1 MAKREMT
8 HTIPSNAVPTV
19 LPTVLHVI
27 DTTGPGGAE
36 TVFLALAEGCIKQGY
51 RSVALIRGPGWVEQQ
66 LKKRSIPYY
75 IRDCKGSLNLR
86 FLFEMFSIIRKEK
99 VTHIQSHLLGS
110 NVYTSIV
117 GLFTRLPVTATFH
130 GHVDIS
136 PDERFRNAKLA
147 LIKMGARHV
156 VSVTEDLKNTINH
169 TTGSYCRLYPTVIP
183 NGIDLS
189 ELEKLPVRVPG
200 KSDTP
205 LVLGCLG
212 NVRPAKNYPLA
223 IEFVRFLKDKG
234 ISVKLRIAGDDTKSG
249 AIELKKQVSQSGLDD
264 NVEFLGFIDDVPGFF
279 RSIDVFLMTSSSE
292 GHPLALTQALAAAR
306 PILSTRNGVERVVPE
321 HLLFLAE
328 EHTAA
333 SLYAALERLQ
343 QSTVSAELLVKGRKY
358 VKDNYS
364 EDVMRQRYTNLYEIE
379 EA

>member
-1 MAKREMT
+1 MARRG
-8 HTIPSNAVPTV
+8 NN
-19 LPTVLHVI
+19 PTVLHVI

-66 LKKRSIPYY
+66 LKQRAIPYY
-75 IRDCKGSLNLR
+75 IRDCKGSLNLK
-86 FLFEMFSIIRKEK
+86 FLFEIFAIIRKEK

-147 LIKMGARHV
+147 LIKMGSRHV

-169 TTGSYCRLYPTVIP
+169 TTNSYCRLRPIVIP
-183 NGIDLS
+183 NGINLS
-189 ELEKLPVRVPG
+189 ELEKLPVAALEM
-200 KSDTP
+200 SDKP

-212 NVRPAKNYPLA
+212 NIRPAKNYPLA
-223 IEFVRFLKDKG
+223 VEFVGLLKSKG
-234 ISVKLRIAGDDTKSG
+234 INVRLRIAGDGTKSG
-249 AIELKKQVSQSGLDD
+249 GIELKKRVNELGLQE

-279 RSIDVFLMTSSSE
+279 ESIDVFMMTSSSE
-292 GHPLALTQALAAAR
+292 GHPLALTQALAAAK

-328 EHTAA
+328 EHTAT
-333 SLYAALERLQ
+333 SLFSALETLQ
-343 QSTVSAELLVKGRKY
+343 QSTQSTEGSNRLVEGRKY

-364 EDVMRQRYTNLYEIE
+364 EDVMRERYTTLYGFEVV
-379 EA
+379 

>member
-1 MAKREMT
+1 MVKREMT
-8 HTIPSNAVPTV
+8 
-19 LPTVLHVI
+19 PTVLHVI

-66 LKKRSIPYY
+66 LKARDIPYY
-75 IRDCKGSLNLR
+75 IRDCKGSLNLT
-86 FLFEMFSIIRKEK
+86 FLLEMFSIIRKER

-110 NVYTSIV
+110 NVYTSIM

-136 PDERFRNAKLA
+136 PNERFRNAKLA
-147 LIKMGARHV
+147 LIKMGAKDV

-169 TTGSYCRLYPTVIP
+169 TTGSYCRLNPTVIP

-189 ELEKLPVRVPG
+189 ELEKLPVHALET
-200 KSDTP
+200 SDKP

-212 NVRPAKNYPLA
+212 NIRPAKNYPLA
-223 IEFVRFLKDKG
+223 VEFVRLLKSQG
-234 ISVKLRIAGDDTKSG
+234 VNVSLRIAGDDTKSG
-249 AIELKKQVSQSGLDD
+249 AIELKKQVARLGLED
-264 NVEFLGFIDDVPGFF
+264 NVEFLGFIDDVPKFF
-279 RSIDVFLMTSSSE
+279 SSIDVFLMTSSSE
-292 GHPLALTQALAAAR
+292 GHPLALTQALAAAK

-328 EHTAA
+328 EHTEA
-333 SLYAALERLQ
+333 SLFTALQSLQ
-343 QSTVSAELLVKGRKY
+343 QSTDSKDGSARLLEGRKY

-364 EDVMRQRYTNLYEIE
+364 EDVMRERYTNLYEFGAI
-379 EA
+379 

>member
-8 HTIPSNAVPTV
+8 
-19 LPTVLHVI
+19 PTVLHVI

-66 LKKRSIPYY
+66 LKARSIPYY

-86 FLFEMFSIIRKEK
+86 FLFEMFYIIRKEK

-147 LIKMGARHV
+147 LIKLGARHV
-156 VSVTEDLKNTINH
+156 VSVTEDLKNTINY
-169 TTGSYCRLYPTVIP
+169 TTGSFCRLHSTVIP

-189 ELEKLPVRVPG
+189 ELEKLPVHALREFD
-200 KSDTP
+200 KP
-205 LVLGCLG
+205 LILGCLG
-212 NVRPAKNYPLA
+212 NIRPAKNYPLA
-223 IEFVRFLKDKG
+223 IEFVQLLKSKG
-234 ISVKLRIAGDDTKSG
+234 ISVRLRIAGDDTKSG
-249 AIELKKQVSQSGLDD
+249 AIELKKDVARLGLED

-279 RSIDVFLMTSSSE
+279 GSIDVFLMTSSSE
-292 GHPLALTQALAAAR
+292 GHPLALTQALAAAK
-306 PILSTRNGVERVVPE
+306 PILSTRNGVEHVVPE
-321 HLLFLAE
+321 HLLFLAK
-328 EHTAA
+328 EHTAE
-333 SLYAALERLQ
+333 SLFTALEVLL
-343 QSTVSAELLVKGRKY
+343 QSTESKEGSERLVEGRKF

-364 EDVMRQRYTNLYEIE
+364 EDVMRQRYTNLYEIG
-379 EA
+379 AA

>member
-8 HTIPSNAVPTV
+8 
-19 LPTVLHVI
+19 PTVLHVI

-66 LKKRSIPYY
+66 LKVRAIPYY
-75 IRDCKGSLNLR
+75 IRDCKGSMNIK

-110 NVYTSIV
+110 NVYTSIM

-136 PDERFRNAKLA
+136 PNERFRNAKLA
-147 LIKMGARHV
+147 LIKMGAKHV
-156 VSVTEDLKNTINH
+156 VSVTEELKNTINH
-169 TTGSYCRLYPTVIP
+169 TTGSYCRLHPTVIP

-189 ELEKLPVRVPG
+189 ELEKLPVHSLV
-200 KSDTP
+200 KSDKP
-205 LVLGCLG
+205 LILGCLG

-223 IEFVRFLKDKG
+223 IDFVRLLESKG
-234 ISVKLRIAGDDTKSG
+234 INVRLRIAGDDTKSG
-249 AIELKKQVSQSGLDD
+249 AIELKQKVKAFGLED

-279 RSIDVFLMTSSSE
+279 GSIDVFLMTSSSE
-292 GHPLALTQALAAAR
+292 GHPLALTQALAAAK
-306 PILSTRNGVERVVPE
+306 PILSTRNGVEHVVPE

-328 EHTAA
+328 EHAAA
-333 SLYAALERLQ
+333 SLFAALETLQ
-343 QSTVSAELLVKGRKY
+343 QSTQSMEGSERLVEGRKY

-364 EDVMRQRYTNLYEIE
+364 EEVMRQRYTNLYEIG
-379 EA
+379 AA

>member
-8 HTIPSNAVPTV
+8 PTI
-19 LPTVLHVI
+19 LHVI

-66 LKKRSIPYY
+66 LKARSIPYY
-75 IRDCKGSLNLR
+75 IRDCKGSLNIK
-86 FLFEMFSIIRKEK
+86 FLSEMFSIIRKEK

-110 NVYTSIV
+110 NVYTSII

-169 TTGSYCRLYPTVIP
+169 TTGSYCRLHPTVIP

-189 ELEKLPVRVPG
+189 ELEKLPVHAPR
-200 KSDTP
+200 KSDKP
-205 LVLGCLG
+205 LTLGCLG
-212 NVRPAKNYPLA
+212 NIRRAKNYPLA
-223 IEFVRFLKDKG
+223 IEFVWLLKSKG
-234 ISVKLRIAGDDTKSG
+234 VNVKLRIAGDGTKKG
-249 AIELKKQVSQSGLDD
+249 GVELKKEVARLGIEA
-264 NVEFLGFIDDVPGFF
+264 NVEFLGFIDYVPKFF
-279 RSIDVFLMTSSSE
+279 ESIDVFLMTSSSE
-292 GHPLALTQALAAAR
+292 GHPLALTQALAAAK
-306 PILSTRNGVERVVPE
+306 PILSTRSGVENVVPE

-333 SLYAALERLQ
+333 SLFTALETLQ
-343 QSTVSAELLVKGRKY
+343 QSTQSTEGSDRLVEGREY

-364 EDVMRQRYTNLYEIE
+364 EEVMRQRYTRLYEIG
-379 EA
+379 AA

>member
-1 MAKREMT
+1 MAKREKT
-8 HTIPSNAVPTV
+8 PTV

-51 RSVALIRGPGWVEQQ
+51 RSIALIRGPGWVEQQ
-66 LKKRSIPYY
+66 LTKRSIPYY

-86 FLFEMFSIIRKEK
+86 FLFEMISIIRKEK

-117 GLFTRLPVTATFH
+117 GLFTRIPVTATFH

-136 PDERFRNAKLA
+136 PDERLRNAKLA
-147 LIKMGARHV
+147 VIKMGARHV

-169 TTGSYCRLYPTVIP
+169 TTGSWCRLHPTVIP

-189 ELEKLPVRVPG
+189 ALEKLPVQALA
-200 KSDTP
+200 KSDES
-205 LVLGCLG
+205 LVFGCLG

-223 IEFVRFLKDKG
+223 IEFVRFLKDRG
-234 ISVKLRIAGDDTKSG
+234 VNVKLRIAGDDTKSG
-249 AIELKKQVSQSGLDD
+249 AIELKKEVSRSGLED

-279 RSIDVFLMTSSSE
+279 SSIDVFLMTSSSE
-292 GHPLALTQALAAAR
+292 GHPLALTQALAAAK
-306 PILSTRNGVERVVPE
+306 PILTTRNGVERVAPE
-321 HLLFLAE
+321 PLLFLAG

-333 SLYAALERLQ
+333 SLAAALEKLQ
-343 QSTVSAELLVKGRKY
+343 KSTHGKELLIEGRKY

-364 EDVMRQRYTNLYEIE
+364 EDVMRQRYTDLYEIE
-379 EA
+379 VA

>member
-1 MAKREMT
+1 MGKHGMT
-8 HTIPSNAVPTV
+8 
-19 LPTVLHVI
+19 PTVLHVI

-51 RSVALIRGPGWVEQQ
+51 RSIALIRGPGWVEQQ
-66 LKKRSIPYY
+66 LKQRSIPYY

-86 FLFEMFSIIRKEK
+86 FLFELFSIIRKEK

-110 NVYTSIV
+110 NVYTSIM

-147 LIKMGARHV
+147 LIKMGSKHV

-169 TTGSYCRLYPTVIP
+169 TTNSYCRLHPIVIP
-183 NGIDLS
+183 NGIDLN
-189 ELEKLPVRVPG
+189 ELEKQPVHG
-200 KSDTP
+200 LEKSDKP
-205 LVLGCLG
+205 LILGCLG
-212 NVRPAKNYPLA
+212 NIRPAKNYPLA
-223 IEFVRFLKDKG
+223 IELVGLLKSKG
-234 ISVKLRIAGDDTKSG
+234 INVRLRIAGDGTKSG
-249 AIELKKQVSQSGLDD
+249 GIELIRKVKELGLQE

-279 RSIDVFLMTSSSE
+279 GSIDVFMMTSSSE
-292 GHPLALTQALAAAR
+292 GHPLALTQALAAAK

-321 HLLFLAE
+321 HLLFLAD
-328 EHTAA
+328 EHTAG
-333 SLYAALERLQ
+333 SLFTALETLQ
-343 QSTVSAELLVKGRKY
+343 KSTQSTEGSERLVEGRKY

-364 EDVMRQRYTNLYEIE
+364 EDVMRERYTNLYEIG
-379 EA
+379 AA